1 MMNAVVEVAANDY
14 LEVYYTGGTI
24 TAMDNA
30 SWLSY
35 NFVFYPINTN
45 RG

>member
-1 MMNAVVEVAANDY
+1 MMNHVVEVAANDY

-24 TAMDNA
+24 TSMDYNQ
-30 SWLSY
+30 WCSY